1 MAIQSSFPPLM
12 SRFEPEV
19 LVLLRGLELKARYV
33 VEGYLSGLHQSPFH
47 GASTEFSE
55 YREYHPGDDL
65 RHLDWRVYARSD
77 RLCIKLFTAETNTH
91 FYVICDTSGSMAY
104 RGQRAWGSKLECS
117 CILAAALSW
126 LMLRQNDSVGLLSL
140 REGDTAP
147 KFLRSSQ
154 TANQFSLMVRQLERL
169 QPAGGPRLPT
179 LLRLAARF
187 IHRRSIIV
195 LFSDLLEP
203 SEAIEES
210 LSELRLQGHDCL
222 VFQVLDPDELEFPFD
237 STAIFEDLETGARRR
252 VSPRA
257 AREEYLQRFA
267 SFMSRHREM
276 FESLEIPHCVV
287 RTDEDPWQ
295 GLAKFLAERER
306 LT

>member
-1 MAIQSSFPPLM
+1 
-12 SRFEPEV
+12 
-19 LVLLRGLELKARYV
+19 
-33 VEGYLSGLHQSPFH
+33 
-47 GASTEFSE
+47 
-55 YREYHPGDDL
+55 
-65 RHLDWRVYARSD
+65 
-77 RLCIKLFTAETNTH
+77 
-91 FYVICDTSGSMAY
+91 
-104 RGQRAWGSKLECS
+104 
-117 CILAAALSW
+117 
-126 LMLRQNDSVGLLSL
+126 MLRQNDSVGLLSM

-187 IHRRSIIV
+187 MHRRSIIV

-210 LSELRLQGHDCL
+210 LSELCLQGHDCL

-237 STAIFEDLETGARRR
+237 NAAVFEDLETGARRR